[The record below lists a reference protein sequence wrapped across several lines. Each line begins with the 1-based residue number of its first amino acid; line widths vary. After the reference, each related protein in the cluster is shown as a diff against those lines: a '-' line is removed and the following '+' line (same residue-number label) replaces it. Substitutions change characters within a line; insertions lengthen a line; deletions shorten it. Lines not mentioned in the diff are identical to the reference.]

1 MADELDWGPLTQE
14 NLTARATAPMPTAP
28 PITVEPVGGLT
39 ADVMHQLE
47 GGRPVT
53 ARSRITNT
61 STFVLLGLVGLV
73 GAFSLGAWLGR
84 NNAPTTTSATTAAAV
99 GGFGGATGASG
110 RSGRGGFASGATGGL
125 PAAGGV
131 SGASG
136 LPAGAGGGGFGGA
149 GATTGTVKL
158 VDGSNIY
165 ITTSAGTVV
174 KVITNAQ
181 SQVSVTKQ
189 GAAADLAVGESVV
202 VQGDT
207 AADGTITATV
217 VRTGLAGAGGGFGG
231 RGNGASG
238 ATGAAAS
245 GATGGR

>member
-1 MADELDWGPLTQE
+1 MADDLDWGPPTQE

-28 PITVEPVGGLT
+28 PITVEPTSGLT

-84 NNAPTTTSATTAAAV
+84 NNAPTTTPATSFAAV

-110 RSGRGGFASGATGGL
+110 RSGRSGFVSGATGGFPAASGAGGL
-125 PAAGGV
+125 PAG
-131 SGASG
+131 
-136 LPAGAGGGGFGGA
+136 AGAGGGGFGGA
-149 GATTGTVKL
+149 GATAGTVKL
-158 VDGSNIY
+158 VDGPNIY
-165 ITTSAGTVV
+165 ITTSTGTIV

-181 SQVSVTKQ
+181 SQVSLTKQ
-189 GAAADLAVGESVV
+189 GSAADLAVGESVV

-217 VRTGLAGAGGGFGG
+217 VRTGLAGAGGGFGA
-231 RGNGASG
+231 RGGGATGAS
-238 ATGAAAS
+238 GAAAS
-245 GATGGR
+245 GATAGR